1 MSAELNRMIE
11 LPANEETI
19 LELVLVW
26 YYPNHC
32 YHGTND
38 FLGHMYANWF
48 QSALDVLNYVVDNND
63 MLYEKTKEFKNAMYN
78 TTLPYWVVDAINAQL
93 VCFIKESFWTKA
105 GDFGI
110 WEGLGCCGLETLDV
124 TAYGSIAV
132 SMLFPELEFKQIG
145 ESAKFQLTPENPRY
159 HEYMLAFPKNLKV
172 WKELVGTYP
181 EIIKDKTKL
190 QQAYETMFELTGQKA
205 DGAYAALFP
214 GTFSFVDANHMGR
227 LTTKICT
234 FSISGLSL

>member
-38 FLGHMYANWF
+38 FLGHMHANWF

-145 ESAKFQLTPENPRY
+145 ESAKFQLTPEIPVITNICLHFR
-159 HEYMLAFPKNLKV
+159 
-172 WKELVGTYP
+172 
-181 EIIKDKTKL
+181 
-190 QQAYETMFELTGQKA
+190 
-205 DGAYAALFP
+205 
-214 GTFSFVDANHMGR
+214 
-227 LTTKICT
+227 KI
-234 FSISGLSL
+234 